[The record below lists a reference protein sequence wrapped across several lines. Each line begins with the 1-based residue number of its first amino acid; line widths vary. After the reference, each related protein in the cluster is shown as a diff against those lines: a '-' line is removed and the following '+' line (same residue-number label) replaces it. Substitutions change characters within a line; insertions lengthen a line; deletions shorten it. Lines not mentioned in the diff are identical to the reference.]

1 MSARLQKRR
10 SELIGEIEGIRRLR
24 RGQISEQYI
33 EKPDAEG
40 KMKRYG
46 PYYVWQATIKGKKRS
61 VRVAR
66 QQVDA
71 VREDIVAH
79 QRFKELCE
87 ELVDVTEQLT
97 RQEPVRDSK
106 KNSRKC
112 AKRSARS

>member
-1 MSARLQKRR
+1 MATKLENRR
-10 SELIGEIEGIRRLR
+10 AELISEIEGIRRLR

-66 QQVDA
+66 ERVAA
-71 VREDIVAH
+71 VREDLVAH

-87 ELVDVTEQLT
+87 ELADVTEQLT
-97 RQEPVRDSK
+97 REEPVRGGK
-106 KNSRKC
+106 KNSKRS
-112 AKRSARS
+112 AKRSAKN